1 MMEYGQNKVGQTL
14 LKRFS
19 KLPLVVLPIASLLLA
34 ISLGVKVWTEID
46 RAKLVAPYRYS
57 FERPLPGSV
66 TQKLEQEIAFYQE
79 RIRHDPNGGMN
90 RALLAKAYIKMARA
104 TGETSWYLLAE
115 QTAQASLVKLPFAND
130 DALTALGRVATAK
143 HDFREALKLAQRTTP
158 SENTLTVRVTAN
170 LAMGKVVDARQA
182 ADRLVA
188 QNPDLAALTLQALV
202 DVSQGNDQTALQ
214 AFQQGLAA
222 EEPEE
227 TGSSVWARTV
237 LGRLYFKRGQLE
249 MAEKLYQEAL
259 RVLPQYPPAVL
270 NLAELEVRRG
280 HYRTAEDLYNKIFL
294 TSQRSPTVYDH
305 IVFRG
310 MARVKELQG
319 HTRSASEW
327 RDRAE
332 TRLRRD
338 LTNFGHRRELARL
351 LLERGQPQDLTEALN
366 LMQQEVRVRRDAET
380 LDTLAWVFSRLG
392 RWQEAQQAMQEALH
406 WGIRDAALFER
417 AGAIAQ
423 ALGNTTQAE
432 AFFKAA
438 QTTDPTFDQQAQK
451 ALGLGVGLL
460 GLN

>member
-1 MMEYGQNKVGQTL
+1 MEYGQNKAGQALFT
-14 LKRFS
+14 RFS
-19 KLPLVVLPIASLLLA
+19 KLPLVMLPIASLLLA
-34 ISLGVKVWTEID
+34 LPIGMKVWTEVD
-46 RAKLVAPYRYS
+46 RAKLAAPYRYS

-79 RIRHDPNGGMN
+79 RIRLDPDGGLN

-115 QTAQASLVKLPFAND
+115 QMAKESLVKLPFAND

-158 SENTLTVRVTAN
+158 SENTLTVQITAN
-170 LAMGKVVDARQA
+170 LAVGKVADARQA
-182 ADRLVA
+182 ADRLIA

-280 HYRTAEDLYNKIFL
+280 HYRAAEALYNKIFL
-294 TSQRSPTVYDH
+294 TSQRSPTIYDH

-310 MARVKELQG
+310 MARVKALQG
-319 HTRSASEW
+319 DTKSASAW
-327 RDRAE
+327 RGRAE
-332 TRLRRD
+332 ARLRRD

-406 WGIRDAALFER
+406 GGIRDAALFER

-438 QTTDPTFDQQAQK
+438 QATDPTFDEQAQK